1 MNEKLKAAL
10 EQMVRDDRLTCKAA
24 REVAEKLGL
33 KPVDVGKAADE
44 LGIRIKD
51 CELGCF

>member
-1 MNEKLKAAL
+1 
-10 EQMVRDDRLTCKAA
+10 MVKDDRLTCRDAQA
-24 REVAEKLGL
+24 VADELGL
-33 KPVDVGKAADE
+33 KPGDVGRAADE

>member
-1 MNEKLKAAL
+1 MNEELKAAL
-10 EQMVRDDRLTCKAA
+10 EKMVKEDRLTCTDAQA
-24 REVAEKLGL
+24 VAKELGMR
-33 KPVDVGKAADE
+33 PSEVGKAADE